1 MTSEVDLTDILTP
14 KLLELKADRE
24 RAVQKLAGVQAVSG
38 DGDIESEITKRMAM
52 LRRSSELIDSSDP
65 ETRRK
70 VIQGLV
76 SKITLNFRQDTQGK
90 RVVNQFVGGVM
101 ELSPKNIRD
110 DKTAIE
116 LFRTHSLVEPTA
128 LDCMCK
134 ALTS

>member
-110 DKTAIE
+110 DKI
-116 LFRTHSLVEPTA
+116 
-128 LDCMCK
+128 
-134 ALTS
+134 